1 VASTPLIDQ
10 PAGDGT
16 QASRDGLQQSVPPD
30 VRGARSVFSDYAA
43 VLGARFVSVL
53 LSLCSVLMSTRI
65 LQPAG
70 YGVVAYFTVIATL
83 VFTIT
88 SAWTSTAVARYGR
101 EQLDRH
107 GSMAN
112 VSWARFAITTPLIA
126 VATVVV
132 PVLKLVGALPP
143 ELTWSF
149 TALAVGFGVLW
160 ILSEHVTYMLEA
172 AGRMKLSAVGLIVQ
186 QAAVVGSLAVIYIT
200 GKGESPI
207 VIACISVISMLVVTG
222 VLAATLWKV
231 AFWPPVLDR
240 PLVRRIFRF
249 SVPMI
254 AFTASQYLIR
264 SADLV
269 VIRAYTT
276 PISVGIYAVAYQA
289 YTILQTLAAAAPPVL
304 TPLFV
309 SLHEGQHDGVIRRYF
324 ERVVPQLT
332 FIGALLA
339 GLSLPLISILVPVV
353 FGDSFS
359 DADVPLSILMLALVL
374 FFTSNLYAPII
385 VLYERTRAVGVLN
398 AVAAAIN
405 IGGDILLV
413 GPLHLGIAGAAIATT
428 AALAVISGGYVVVA
442 RTCIGEARWPNPLVL
457 LPVVAGLA
465 VTLAASGA
473 YATAGAFAVVV
484 AAAVAVQVLVRPF
497 DAGDAELIQALD
509 IPGPAKRALI
519 RVLLRAGA
527 RR

>member
-1 VASTPLIDQ
+1 MQTSA
-10 PAGDGT
+10 
-16 QASRDGLQQSVPPD
+16 PPD

-65 LQPAG
+65 LHPAG

-107 GSMAN
+107 GTMAN
-112 VSWARFAITTPLIA
+112 VSWARFAITAPLVA
-126 VATVVV
+126 VATAVV
-132 PVLKLVGALPP
+132 PVLKAVGALPP
-143 ELTWSF
+143 EFTWTF
-149 TALAVGFGVLW
+149 TALAVGFGALW

-172 AGRMKLSAVGLIVQ
+172 AGRMKLSAIGLIVQ
-186 QAAVVGSLAVIYIT
+186 QGTVVASLAVIYVT
-200 GKGESPI
+200 GRGQSPI
-207 VIACISVISMLVVTG
+207 VIASISVISMLIVTA
-222 VLAATLWKV
+222 VLGATLWKV

-240 PLVRRIFRF
+240 PMVRRIFRF
-249 SVPMI
+249 SLPMI

-276 PISVGIYAVAYQA
+276 PVSVGIYAVAYQA

-309 SLHEGQHDGVIRRYF
+309 SLHEGRHDGVIRRYF

-332 FIGALLA
+332 FAGAVLA
-339 GLSLPLISILVPVV
+339 GLAIPLISVTVPIV

-359 DADVPLSILMLALVL
+359 AASEPLAILMVALLL

-385 VLYERTRAVGVLN
+385 VLYERTRPVGVLN
-398 AVAAAIN
+398 AAAAAIN

-413 GPLHLGIAGAAIATT
+413 GPLHMGIVGAAIATT
-428 AALAVISGGYVVVA
+428 AALAVISVGYVVVA
-442 RTCIGEARWPNPLVL
+442 RRCLGEARWPNPLVL
-457 LPVVAGLA
+457 LPLLAGLT
-465 VTLAASGA
+465 VTLAAHDP
-473 YATAGAFAVVV
+473 YATVGGLVAVVV
-484 AAAVAVQVLVRPF
+484 ATVAVQVIVRPF
-497 DAGDAELIQALD
+497 AAGDAELIEALD
-509 IPGPAKRALI
+509 IPGPAKRVLVRA
-519 RVLLRAGA
+519 LLRAGA
-527 RR
+527 AR